1 MKEVSSVPIVR
12 VELWS
17 GRSEAFKVDLA
28 KAITDVVVEKVGC
41 PVEAVTV
48 KIEESPM
55 ENWVIGGRSAAS
67 LHP

>member
-1 MKEVSSVPIVR
+1 MPIVR

-17 GRSEAFKVDLA
+17 GRSTEFKVDLA

-48 KIEESPM
+48 KIEESPA
-55 ENWVIGGRSAAS
+55 ENWVIGGKTAS
-67 LHP
+67 PPPR